1 MAESHAEKSLKPK
14 SKSKK
19 SKSKKH
25 KIRTMHI
32 QPAENGG
39 FVATHDHEPD
49 ADDET
54 GQTPPSS
61 IHALGDVDQLQ
72 QHIQDHF
79 GGGGAPAG
87 GGEPQAQAAPAAG
100 PGGM

>member
-19 SKSKKH
+19 GKSKKH
-25 KIRTMHI
+25 SKIRVMHI

-79 GGGGAPAG
+79 GGGDAG
-87 GGEPQAQAAPAAG
+87 GGAAPQAQAAPAAG